1 MSLESW
7 RSPFE
12 HGGRL
17 VAVATLVLAAACTK
31 VPAADTASLHTLA
44 RDGYAQLENEDP
56 GTAVDLFL
64 ALRDQLPDDPLPH
77 GNLALAL
84 LRSERADEARAAIDA
99 GVERFPDDPDLLAIL
114 ATIQHW
120 QGEVEVSLTTIRRAA
135 DLAPD
140 NPEIQFSLYRI
151 AEQLGDD
158 VAMDASLDRLAR
170 LRPENLVVL
179 LTRGKRA
186 LAQAATDAE
195 AGRTAATGTYLR
207 VRELTWDNPDASQ
220 ALDTLLQ
227 ALSDNRMADTRTPSI
242 QLENLLKVT
251 PAYRQSLRELETGIQ
266 GIPIRWLRQTAERPP
281 AASPSTLTFD
291 QQSIADETRATV
303 AVTFVGTD
311 EAPHLVSS
319 GEFGIERR
327 SLSGG
332 DPIVL
337 STQEAQA
344 LLLADIDNDGYADAV
359 VSGSEGVAIARGT
372 EEGFEPW
379 ADSGLNLDQ
388 AAHAVALDYD
398 IEGDLDLAVAT
409 DTGVRLF
416 RNALDGPLTE
426 VTKHAGGIISDRPV
440 TALHAVD
447 LDLDGDVDLVG
458 IETGQVVFWPNLR
471 QGEFGRRELGAITS
485 AALATGDFDND
496 ADFELVVA
504 DAEVVRI
511 LDIDGDEV
519 TTRIELPATGVTA
532 LAVGDLDA
540 DGRQDLLAAGEAGVT
555 LWQNTSEGL
564 GDAVLI
570 TEQPVLDLALVDADR
585 DCDLDVLLA
594 GPGGLKSLVTQ
605 AEPQHHC
612 LRVKLRG
619 LTEGSSKNNV
629 LGLGSLVEVSAGE
642 RTMTAEMQGEEQF
655 FGLGD
660 AATADLLRVLWT
672 NGVPQNRFDV
682 GADATVVEEQL
693 LKGSCPFLYA
703 WDGEGFAFVTDLL
716 WGSPAGLPVAPG
728 VWAGADPS
736 ELVHIPQAQP
746 RDGRLELRVTEELW
760 EAAFFDHLRLW
771 VVEVDDDLEVASSL
785 RILPGRSTPEAV
797 HATAAVRSVVAATDA
812 AGRDVTSIVATR
824 DEVYADGWSMSPYQG
839 VPAEPWT
846 LELDLEEAPAAP
858 IRLLLD
864 GWIFPAD
871 ASLNLAVAQRTDLR
885 VHGPRVEVEVAGQ
898 WHPLADDVGFP
909 AGKTKTM
916 VVDLPPLP
924 VGANRLR
931 LVAAQWLSFDR
942 IAWSTNPADDAIEV
956 VDRLLPAVAELRYRG
971 YSAPVRRA
979 PNAPHSF
986 DYSRVSDRAPW
997 LPFPGSYTAYGDVRE
1012 LLAEP
1017 DDRSVILAAGDE
1029 IKLEFELGLPSP
1041 PTGRR
1046 YEYFLES
1053 HGWDKDADRNTYE
1066 AAQVEPLPFRA
1077 MSGYPFAPGEQFPD
1091 TPEMREY
1098 RDRWLTREVR

>member
-1 MSLESW
+1 MTL
-7 RSPFE
+7 F
-12 HGGRL
+12 RL
-17 VAVATLVLAAACTK
+17 RLFAWLVGAALLAAAACSRG
-31 VPAADTASLHTLA
+31 PASDNASLHALA
-44 RDGYAQLENEDP
+44 RDGYALLENEDP
-56 GTAVDLFL
+56 AGAVDLFM
-64 ALRDQLPDDPLPH
+64 ALREQLPSDPLAH

-84 LRSERADEARAAIDA
+84 LRSERAEEARAAIDS
-99 GVERFPDDPDLLAIL
+99 GVESFPNDADLLAIL
-114 ATIQHW
+114 ATVQHW
-120 QGEVEVSLTTIRRAA
+120 QGDVESSLETIRRAA
-135 DLAPD
+135 ELAPD
-140 NPEIQFSLYRI
+140 DPEIQFNLYRI
-151 AEQLGDD
+151 AEQLGHDQGID
-158 VAMDASLDRLAR
+158 FALDHLAR

-186 LAQAATDAE
+186 LARAATDAE
-195 AGRTAATGTYLR
+195 GGRTAATGAYLR

-220 ALDTLLQ
+220 ALDSLLQ

-266 GIPIRWLRQTAERPP
+266 GIPIRWLSQTTEPP
-281 AASPSTLTFD
+281 PPLVPSALTFD
-291 QQSIADETRATV
+291 QRLMADEARTAV
-303 AVTFVGTD
+303 AVTFVGDD
-311 EAPHLVSS
+311 ETPQIISS
-319 GEFGIERR
+319 GEFGLERR
-327 SLSGG
+327 SLTSG
-332 DPIVL
+332 DPVVI
-337 STQEAQA
+337 SADQAQG
-344 LLLADIDNDGYADAV
+344 LLVADVDNDGQADV
-359 VSGSEGVAIARGT
+359 VLAASEEVEVFRGT
-372 EEGFEPW
+372 EGGLELW
-379 ADSGLNLDQ
+379 NDSGLDLDLATQ
-388 AAHAVALDYD
+388 IAALDYD

-409 DTGVRLF
+409 DAGVRLF

-426 VTKHAGGIISDRPV
+426 VTEHSGGLVSDSSI

-447 LDLDGDVDLVG
+447 LDLDGDIDLVG
-458 IETGQVVFWPNLR
+458 IEAGQVVFWPNLR
-471 QGEFGRRELGAITS
+471 QGEFGRRELGETS
-485 AALATGDFDND
+485 GIALASGDFDND

-511 LDIDGDEV
+511 LDLGGDEIA
-519 TTRIELPATGVTA
+519 TRYELPVAGAMA

-555 LWQNTSEGL
+555 LLQNTVNGFAEAIVI
-564 GDAVLI
+564 DD
-570 TEQPVLDLALVDADR
+570 QPAADLVLVDADR
-585 DCDLDVLLA
+585 DCDLDVFVA
-594 GPGGLKSLVTQ
+594 GPGGLTHLSTQ
-605 AEPQHHC
+605 AEPSYHC
-612 LRVKLRG
+612 LRVRLRG

-642 RTMTAEMQGEEQF
+642 RTMTAEMQQEEQF

-660 AATADLLRVLWT
+660 AAIADLLRVLWT
-672 NGVPQNRFDV
+672 NGVPQNRFDI
-682 GADATVVEEQL
+682 GADTTLVEEQL

-703 WDGEGFAFVTDLL
+703 WDGDEFAFVTDLL

-736 ELVHIPQAQP
+736 ELVHIPQARP

-771 VVEVDDDLEVASSL
+771 VVEVDDELEVASSL
-785 RILPGRSTPEAV
+785 RILPGRATPEAV
-797 HATAAVRSVVAATDA
+797 HATAAVRPVVAATDA
-812 AGRDVTSIVATR
+812 AGRDVTGILGTR

-846 LELDLEEAPAAP
+846 LEFDLGEPAAEP

-871 ASLNLAVAQRTDLR
+871 ASLNLAVAQRSDLP
-885 VHGPRVEVEVAGQ
+885 VHGPRVEVEVDGQ
-898 WHPLADDVGFP
+898 WQSLAEDIGFP

-916 VVDLPPLP
+916 VVDLPALP
-924 VGANRLR
+924 AGAQRLR

-942 IAWSTNPADDAIEV
+942 IAWSKNPADDAADV
-956 VDRLLPAVAELRYRG
+956 VARLLPTVAELRYRG

-986 DYSRVSDRAPW
+986 DYQRTSDHAPW

-1029 IKLEFELGLPSP
+1029 IRLEFALQMPP
-1041 PTGRR
+1041 PTPGKRH
-1046 YEYFLES
+1046 EYFLES

-1077 MSGYPFAPGEQFPD
+1077 MSGYPFAPGEQFPE
-1091 TPEMREY
+1091 TEEMREY
-1098 RDRWLTREVR
+1098 RRRWLTREVMAE